1 MLIGSNGEKQ
11 GLVAFS
17 VALESAR
24 VASLDLVQVSPS
36 DANPVVCKLL
46 DYGKHVFD
54 KKKSLS
60 SSKVKVKRNTT
71 KEIKFRPSTDI
82 GDYNI
87 KLKKVK
93 SFILDGDKTKISV
106 RFRGREILNSD
117 MGLNL
122 LNRLRDEL
130 EDIAQVDQ
138 EPSLEGRQ
146 LLNGS
151 FSFKEEVNI
160 NFYKKNNMGY
170 KLKTHSGA
178 AKRFKKTGSSVK
190 SKSANRNHILT
201 KQSTKRKR
209 HNRGLNKLSGI
220 VLKMASKL
228 IRR

>member
-1 MLIGSNGEKQ
+1 MLIGFNGEKM
-11 GLVAFS
+11 GLMTIS
-17 VALESAR
+17 QALESAKDL
-24 VASLDLVQVSPS
+24 SLDLVQVSPS
-36 DANPVVCKLL
+36 DAEPVVCKLL
-46 DYGKHVFD
+46 DYGKHLFD
-54 KKKSLS
+54 KKKSIS

-87 KLKKVK
+87 KLKKIK

-146 LLNGS
+146 LLMVLS
-151 FSFKEEVNI
+151 PI
-160 NFYKKNNMGY
+160 
-170 KLKTHSGA
+170 
-178 AKRFKKTGSSVK
+178 
-190 SKSANRNHILT
+190 
-201 KQSTKRKR
+201 KRK
-209 HNRGLNKLSGI
+209 S
-220 VLKMASKL
+220 
-228 IRR
+228 